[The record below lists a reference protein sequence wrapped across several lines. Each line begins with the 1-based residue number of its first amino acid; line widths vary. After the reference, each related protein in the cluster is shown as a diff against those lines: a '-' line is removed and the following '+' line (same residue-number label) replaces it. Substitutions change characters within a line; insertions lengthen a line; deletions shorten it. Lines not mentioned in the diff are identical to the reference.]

1 MLNDLLAKDS
11 VYWFCALSG
20 SGLFL
25 IQSIFSLFGGGA
37 VDDQDD
43 GGEMDGKF
51 KFLSKQAITGFLMM
65 FGWVGLT
72 CRKEFALGALATILI
87 ALACGIA
94 AMLISALLF
103 QGAKKLRSS
112 GTVFRIEDAVGR
124 EATIYQRIPK
134 NGVGKVT
141 VSVHNF
147 THEIDAISHSS
158 EDLPSFTSVHIIKK
172 ADEKTVL
179 VVPIK

>member
-1 MLNDLLAKDS
+1 
-11 VYWFCALSG
+11 
-20 SGLFL
+20 
-25 IQSIFSLFGGGA
+25 
-37 VDDQDD
+37 
-43 GGEMDGKF
+43 
-51 KFLSKQAITGFLMM
+51 MM